1 MRVFPGRTRTVVTRF
16 AASALLAC
24 AVRPASTIGASQA
37 RSSLET
43 TVVIVRHA
51 EKAPE
56 PADDPVLSDAG
67 QQRANDLAALLADA
81 GIDAIIVS
89 ELQRTSLT
97 AQPLARRLGIVPVVV
112 PVRTGADGQAT
123 AIAEA
128 IRSTYAGKT
137 VLVVG
142 HSNTV
147 PLIARALGVTRAF
160 TIPDPE
166 YDNLVIVRLRN
177 GGTTWMRARFGT

>member
-1 MRVFPGRTRTVVTRF
+1 MRLRHAVAALLILGC
-16 AASALLAC
+16 ASAPAPAPLAAPT
-24 AVRPASTIGASQA
+24 AVRQQ
-37 RSSLET
+37 LET
-43 TVVIVRHA
+43 TVFIVRHA

-56 PADDPVLSDAG
+56 PADDPVLSDIG
-67 QQRANDLAALLADA
+67 QRRAADLAAILTDA
-81 GIDAIIVS
+81 GVDAILVS

-97 AQPLARRLGIVPVVV
+97 AQPLARQLGITPVVV
-112 PVRTGADGQAT
+112 PVRTGADGQAK

-128 IRSTYAGKT
+128 IRTTYAGKT

-147 PLIARALGVTRAF
+147 PVIARALGVTREF

-166 YDNLVIVRLRN
+166 YDNLVVVRLRD
-177 GGTTWMRARFGT
+177 GRATWVRARFGA

>member
-1 MRVFPGRTRTVVTRF
+1 MHLRHAIAVLLILGCAKGP
-16 AASALLAC
+16 APLPPSASAET
-24 AVRPASTIGASQA
+24 RRQ
-37 RSSLET
+37 LET

-51 EKAPE
+51 EKASE
-56 PADDPVLSDAG
+56 PADDPALSDAG
-67 QQRANDLAALLADA
+67 QQRADDLAALLADA

-123 AIAEA
+123 AIADA
-128 IRSTYAGKT
+128 IRSRYAGKT

-147 PLIARALGVTRAF
+147 PLIARALGVTRPF
-160 TIPDPE
+160 TIADPE
-166 YDNLVIVRLRN
+166 YDSLVIVRLRN